1 MWLNGIEAKL
11 NLKEYWPV
19 VSIVVEDTLQ
29 RKLRYTLK
37 GFEDFTVEVGDIPGG
52 IKPVLH
58 LNNLLTSNL

>member
-1 MWLNGIEAKL
+1 M
-11 NLKEYWPV
+11 KEYWPV

-29 RKLRYTLK
+29 RKLRYKLK

-58 LNNLLTSNL
+58 LSNLLTSNL